1 MRKMTLVLAVAIVLF
16 TFAAARR
23 RSAVH
28 PGQVTY
34 NKEVVRILQEHCQ
47 GCHRPG
53 DIAPF
58 ALMTYRD
65 AAAVAPQ
72 IKLMTKLHKMPPWK
86 PAEGVGDF
94 VGARRLTER
103 EIDLL
108 GQWSDAG
115 APEGQPEDLPPA
127 PEPKG
132 DWVLGQP
139 DLVLG
144 MSKFFTPPTERDE
157 YRCFSIPAPANDDL
171 WISTIDFRPGDRAT
185 VHHIVLFLDK
195 TGASAQLD
203 KNGSGFTCFGGPL
216 VDDADVLG
224 AWSPGGRPTPLLEGT
239 AIRLPK
245 GSRVLM
251 QVHYHPHFGKVG
263 ADRTDLGLY
272 FAKSEVKK
280 EMHYGVVA
288 NTRLLIPA
296 GAPNQR
302 IEATLTLP
310 FDIEMVSIYPHM
322 HLLGK
327 TIRAE
332 AVLPNG
338 SVQKLI
344 DIPQYEFQ
352 WQGMYV
358 YRDPVKLP
366 QGTRLRVEGFF
377 DNSVNNPLNPNSPP
391 KDVRWGEASTD
402 EMCVALFG
410 YTTS

>member
-1 MRKMTLVLAVAIVLF
+1 MRKATLFILVVLF
-16 TFAAARR
+16 TFAAAKR
-23 RSAVH
+23 RSATS
-28 PGQVTY
+28 PGAVTY
-34 NKEVVRILQEHCQ
+34 NKEVSRILQEHCQ

-72 IKLMTKLHKMPPWK
+72 IKLMTQLRRMPPWK

-94 VGARRLTER
+94 VGARRLSQH
-103 EIDLL
+103 EIDVLA
-108 GQWSDAG
+108 QWADAG
-115 APEGQPEDLPPA
+115 APEGRAEDAPPA

-144 MSKFFTPPTERDE
+144 MTKDFTPPTDRDE
-157 YRCFSIPAPANDDL
+157 YRCFSIPVPSNNDL

-185 VHHIVLFLDK
+185 VHHIVPYLDP
-195 TGASAQLD
+195 TGASAKLD
-203 KNGSGFTCFGGPL
+203 KDGSGYTCFGGPMIET
-216 VDDADVLG
+216 DDIIG
-224 AWSPGGRPTPLLEGT
+224 AWSPGGRPTPLPEGT

-245 GSRVLM
+245 GARVLM

-263 ADRTDLGLY
+263 VDRTELGLY
-272 FAKSEVKK
+272 FAKTEVKK
-280 EMHYGVVA
+280 VLRYDAVA
-288 NTRLLIPA
+288 NTRLFIPA
-296 GAPNQR
+296 GAPNQH
-302 IEATLTLP
+302 IEATTVLGA
-310 FDIEMVSIYPHM
+310 DIELASIYPHM

-327 TIRAE
+327 SIRAE
-332 AVLPNG
+332 AILPDG
-338 SVQKLI
+338 TLVPLI

-352 WQGMYV
+352 WQGQYV
-358 YRDPVKLP
+358 YRNPIKLP
-366 QGTRLRVEGFF
+366 RGTTLRIESVY
-377 DNSVNNPLNPNSPP
+377 DNSTNNPNNPNSPP

-402 EMCVALFG
+402 EMCVVLFG